1 VPLLSFRSLLKR
13 FARHSR
19 EDCLDPVRTSREPD
33 FDAKLRTLYLFG
45 LDCSLAVSKR
55 QQKLD
60 IDSINRT
67 LHSWQ
72 GDGVL
77 RDVFRA
83 GAQPKM
89 RAEWLDREIPRLKAD
104 RDKFQVAEDYRAIE
118 LQAGELTGRLREIEK
133 SEAILQ
139 FQQDSIDQAL
149 AQHPDISKDDLLQ
162 LYGGL
167 QAIFRPETLAHFD
180 AVEEFHR
187 SLSINRRVRLERDR
201 AALAAQARDLANERE
216 GVASERDRKLQSL
229 QGKRALDEYA
239 SLAGHIA
246 TLDEERQRLTDYLNL
261 SNNFQEKI
269 QKIRERRVQEDRDAA
284 TYVGSKPE
292 VDLDADFRSLAEIL
306 YPHAPAGIVIE
317 NNTGENQIRY
327 NISVQVEGH
336 DSDGIN
342 AARILCLDWVM
353 LMHGANHTMDFVW
366 HDNRLFADVD
376 PKVRAAWFSFVAA
389 SLTGTGKQYIA
400 SLNTENFDAMKNY
413 MTPEVTKTV
422 TDAIRLTLRG
432 DTPENKLLGIQFG
445 GA

>member
-1 VPLLSFRSLLKR
+1 
-13 FARHSR
+13 
-19 EDCLDPVRTSREPD
+19 
-33 FDAKLRTLYLFG
+33 
-45 LDCSLAVSKR
+45 
-55 QQKLD
+55 
-60 IDSINRT
+60 
-67 LHSWQ
+67 
-72 GDGVL
+72 
-77 RDVFRA
+77 
-83 GAQPKM
+83 
-89 RAEWLDREIPRLKAD
+89 
-104 RDKFQVAEDYRAIE
+104 
-118 LQAGELTGRLREIEK
+118 
-133 SEAILQ
+133 
-139 FQQDSIDQAL
+139 
-149 AQHPDISKDDLLQ
+149 
-162 LYGGL
+162 
-167 QAIFRPETLAHFD
+167 
-180 AVEEFHR
+180 
-187 SLSINRRVRLERDR
+187 
-201 AALAAQARDLANERE
+201 LAAQARDLANERE
-216 GVASERDRKLQSL
+216 RVASERDRKLQSL

-261 SNNFQEKI
+261 SNNFQE
-269 QKIRERRVQEDRDAA
+269 RDAA
-284 TYVGSKPE
+284 TYVASKPE

-306 YPHAPAGIVIE
+306 YPHSPAGIVIE

-353 LMHGANHTMDFVW
+353 LMHGANHSMDFVW

-376 PKVRAAWFSFVAA
+376 PKVRAAWFSFVAS

-400 SLNTENFDAMKNY
+400 SLNTENFDAMKDF